1 MCSCKLSFLFF
12 YIAMLFLFSTKFLVQ
27 LNCEIAM
34 QVKKTL
40 LLLLTV
46 FCLMSMGALRAQTSD
61 LRTRTVLEEL
71 PNGEARPTQIAYS
84 GTENT
89 ESQIV
94 AAPPFNGTSGLSRG
108 PNGSVR
114 YQITLAFYSAAE
126 LAAAGFQNGGTITSL
141 GFIYADANTVARDAV
156 DGNIKFYLLNSTDVS
171 GANYPTDWATATAP
185 ATVVYDGPLTLPAVV
200 PGQVIPFDV
209 TLTTPFTYTGGSIY
223 LMYEWTN
230 PTNPTIAGSAIYQC
244 NSTTTPPGLIT
255 RNATSNTSLP
265 TTLGATST
273 FRPVIRW
280 GYTGPPVPDAE
291 VLGLYAYGFTSKDHS
306 ANPITALVRNNGS
319 VNLTY
324 TATLTVKDSATG
336 TIKFTDNTT
345 FANVNMTGGEI
356 DTLVFNNWTP
366 TVDAADSILISVAV
380 TSGTDPNLANNQLG
394 TKQIVTANRVSHR
407 QNVPTTLGVG
417 TTAAGGADIVAR
429 MRSNGAKVVKSLS
442 SLFTST
448 GQSVT
453 FGIWTANPDGT
464 PGTRIWTSA
473 PQTTNGGV
481 LTVSVPNIAVNGDFF
496 VGATQT
502 TATNF
507 GMGYQP
513 ESPLRPNTFY
523 FASPTGGAFG
533 ALNPPFRISIDAT
546 LDNPPPPTVLGPFS
560 LVSPPNNA
568 SVTVSAFSNAPI
580 NITWTASGT
589 GTPTY
594 KWFYWVG
601 TASGAPTLSIPSNSS
616 GFDTVLTLTSSGV
629 DGILASLGL
638 NPGDS
643 VQGQWRVFAYSSP
656 TDSLGST
663 ETFNITL
670 KRAPLANVAILL
682 DTTVANMRASRD
694 TLINYL
700 NATGRTFDVIHRGGN
715 TATIP
720 IPSLTGY
727 QFVFLLGEATNTAS
741 ANTRNALKTYLQNG
755 TPSNKARL
763 IVFAEDFGYNH
774 DRAAATERDTILT
787 RDLCGV
793 EYLADRPASGAAQ
806 RIINVGL
813 GIADSVTG
821 TWPDVFRAVRPNTS
835 VIYRFAFYTPTSDSV
850 SSIGRNEAGY
860 ATAVFGFDLR
870 RYRAAF
876 DSPPVASENVSSA
889 MNRLLESATFFVQ
902 TGQVLPVELVSFTA
916 EVRDGA
922 VHLAWRTASE
932 LNNAGFEVE
941 RRAQGGSW
949 NTLGFVR
956 GAGTTTEGRSYSFVD
971 TRASGV
977 VQYRLKQVDFDGAFE
992 YSNIVEVNAGLPKT
1006 FALEQNYP
1014 NPFNPTTV
1022 ISYQLPVASEVSLRV
1037 YDVLGREVMTL
1048 VQGRQEAGSYAV
1060 TLNGANLSSGV
1071 YFYRLQAGNFVA
1083 TKKMMLVK

>member
-1 MCSCKLSFLFF
+1 MR
-12 YIAMLFLFSTKFLVQ
+12 
-27 LNCEIAM
+27 
-34 QVKKTL
+34 KTL
-40 LLLLTV
+40 SLLLTFLV
-46 FCLMSMGALRAQTSD
+46 VMSIGALRAQTSD
-61 LRTRTVLEEL
+61 LRTRTIFEEL

-94 AAPPFNGTSGLSRG
+94 AAPPFNGNSTLSRG

-114 YQITLAFYSAAE
+114 YQITLAFYSQDE
-126 LAAAGFQNGGTITSL
+126 LAAAGFQNGGTFTSL
-141 GFIYADANTVARDAV
+141 GFIYSSANTTAQSAV
-156 DGNIKFYLLNSTDVS
+156 NGNIKFYLLNSTDVS
-171 GANYPTDWATATAP
+171 GATYSTDWATATAP

-230 PTNPTIAGSAIYQC
+230 PTNPTISASATYQC
-244 NSTTTPPGLIT
+244 NNTTTPAGLIT

-265 TTLGATST
+265 TTLGTTST

-380 TSGTDPNLANNQLG
+380 TSGTDPNLANNTLG
-394 TKQIVTANRVSHR
+394 TKQVVTANRVSHR
-407 QNVPTTLGVG
+407 QNAPTTLGVG
-417 TTAAGGADIVAR
+417 TTATGGADIAVK
-429 MRSNGAKVVKSLS
+429 MRSNGAKVVKNLS

-473 PQTTNGGV
+473 PQTTNNGV

-502 TATNF
+502 TGTNF

-513 ESPLRPNTFY
+513 ESPLRPNTFF

-546 LDNPPPPTVLGPFS
+546 LDNPPPPPVLGPFS

-580 NITWTASGT
+580 NITWTPSGT

-594 KWFYWVG
+594 KWLYWVG
-601 TASGAPTLSIPSNSS
+601 TASGAPTLSISSNGS

-638 NPGDS
+638 NRGDS

-663 ETFNITL
+663 QTFNITL
-670 KRAPLANVAILL
+670 KRAPFANVAILL
-682 DTTVANMRASRD
+682 DTTNANMRASRD

-700 NATGRTFDVIHRGGN
+700 NATGRTFDVIQRG
-715 TATIP
+715 ATGATLP

-727 QFVFLLGEATNTAS
+727 QFVFLLGEGTNTAS
-741 ANTRNALKTYLQNG
+741 ANTRTALKTYLQNG

-763 IVFAEDFGYNH
+763 IVFSEDFGYNH
-774 DRAAATERDTILT
+774 DRAAATARDTILT

-793 EYLADRPASGAAQ
+793 EYLADNPPPGSGPQ
-806 RIINVGL
+806 RVINVGL

-821 TWPDVFRAVRPNTS
+821 SYPDVFRAVRPNTA
-835 VIYRFAFYTPTSDSV
+835 VIYRYARYTLTSDSV
-850 SSIGRNEAGY
+850 CAIGRNEAGY

-876 DSPPVASENVSSA
+876 DSPPSASENVSSA

-902 TGQVLPVELVSFTA
+902 TGQALPVELVSFTA

-922 VHLAWRTASE
+922 VHLSWRTASE

-941 RRAQGGSW
+941 RRSQGGSW

-971 TRASGV
+971 NSASGT

-992 YSNIVEVNAGLPKT
+992 YSNVIEVNAGLPKT

-1022 ISYQLPVASEVSLRV
+1022 ISYQLPVASEVSLKV

-1048 VQGRQEAGSYAV
+1048 VNGRQDAGAYNI
-1060 TLNGANLSSGV
+1060 TLNAANLSSGV
-1071 YFYRLQAGNFVA
+1071 YFYRLQASATNGASSSNFVS

>member
-1 MCSCKLSFLFF
+1 MR
-12 YIAMLFLFSTKFLVQ
+12 
-27 LNCEIAM
+27 
-34 QVKKTL
+34 KTL
-40 LLLLTV
+40 SLLLTI
-46 FCLMSMGALRAQTSD
+46 FCLMSIGALRAQTSD
-61 LRTRTVLEEL
+61 LRTRTIFEET

-94 AAPPFNGTSGLSRG
+94 AAPPFNGTSSLNRG
-108 PNGSVR
+108 PSGATR
-114 YQITLAFYSAAE
+114 YQITLAFYSATE
-126 LAAAGFQNGGTITSL
+126 LAAAGFQNGGTINSL
-141 GFIYADANTVARDAV
+141 GFIYADANTTARDSV
-156 DGNIKFYLLNSTDVS
+156 NGNIKFYLLNSTDVS
-171 GANYPTDWATATAP
+171 GAAYTTNWANATAP

-209 TLTTPFTYTGGSIY
+209 TLTTPFTYTGGSVY

-230 PTNPTIAGSAIYQC
+230 PTNPILTGSAIYQA
-244 NSTTTPPGLIT
+244 NNTTTPAGLIT
-255 RNATSNTSLP
+255 RNATSLTALP

-345 FANVNMTGGEI
+345 FANVNMTSGEI
-356 DTLVFNNWTP
+356 DTLVFNNWAP
-366 TVDAADSILISVAV
+366 TVEAADSILISINV
-380 TSGTDPNLANNQLG
+380 TSGTDPNLANNTLG

-407 QNVPTTLGVG
+407 QNLPTTLGVG
-417 TTAAGGADIVAR
+417 TTAAGGADIVVK

-453 FGIWTANPDGT
+453 FGIWTANPNGT

-473 PQTTNGGV
+473 PQTTNAGI

-507 GMGYQP
+507 GMGYQA
-513 ESPLRPNTFY
+513 ESALRPNTFF

-546 LDNPPPPTVLGPFS
+546 LDNPPPPPVLSSFS

-568 SVTVSAFSNAPI
+568 SVTVSALSNASI

-594 KWFYWVG
+594 KWLYWVG
-601 TASGAPTLSIPSNSS
+601 IASGAPTLSIPSNGS

-629 DGILASLGL
+629 DGILASLGV

-643 VQGQWRVFAYSSP
+643 VQGQWRVFAYASP

-663 ETFNITL
+663 QTFNITL

-682 DTTVANMRASRD
+682 DTTSANMRASRD

-700 NATGRTFDVIHRGGN
+700 NATGKTFDVIHRGGN
-715 TATIP
+715 TSTIP

-727 QFVFLLGEATNTAS
+727 PFVFLLGEATNTAS
-741 ANTRNALKTYLQNG
+741 ANTRTALRNYLQNG

-774 DRAAATERDTILT
+774 DGPFAGANLDTVLT
-787 RDLCGV
+787 RQLCGV
-793 EYLADRPASGAAQ
+793 QYHADRPASGAAQ

-821 TWPDVFRAVRPNTS
+821 AFPDVFRAVRPNTS
-835 VIYRFAFYTPTSDSV
+835 VLYRFATFPVNADTV
-850 SSIGRNEAGY
+850 SSIGRNEPGY

-889 MNRLLESATFFVQ
+889 MNRLLESATYFVQ

-916 EVRDGA
+916 EVREGA
-922 VHLAWRTASE
+922 VHLSWRTASE

-971 TRASGV
+971 NRASGT

-992 YSNIVEVNAGLPKT
+992 YSNLIEVNAGLPKT

-1022 ISYQLPVASEVSLRV
+1022 IAYQLPVASEVKLEV
-1037 YDVLGREVMTL
+1037 YDVLGRKVMSL
-1048 VQGRQEAGSYAV
+1048 VNGRQDAGAYNL
-1060 TLNGANLSSGV
+1060 TLNAANLSSGV
-1071 YFYRLQAGNFVA
+1071 YFYRLQAGNFVQ